1 MKMKYFNYEEFDSPE
16 IQGSGQMMDDK
27 ILTMLE
33 DAREIFD
40 KPIIINSG
48 FRTPKHNAHVGGTSS
63 SSHLKGLAVD
73 ISCTNSSDRFELL
86 QILISTGFN
95 RIGMGNTFIHVDID
109 TTKSPNVLWTYK
121 NK

>member
-1 MKMKYFNYEEFDSPE
+1 MKMKYFNYEEFDSPDV
-16 IQGSGQMMDDK
+16 QGSGQMMDDE
-27 ILTMLE
+27 ILTLLE
-33 DAREIFD
+33 EAREIFD

-48 FRTPKHNAHVGGTSS
+48 FRTPKHNTHVGGVST

-73 ISCTNSSDRFELL
+73 ISCANSSDRFELL
-86 QILISTGFN
+86 QILISVGFN

>member
-1 MKMKYFNYEEFDSPE
+1 M
-16 IQGSGQMMDDK
+16 
-27 ILTMLE
+27 
-33 DAREIFD
+33 
-40 KPIIINSG
+40 
-48 FRTPKHNAHVGGTSS
+48 
-63 SSHLKGLAVD
+63 D

-86 QILISTGFN
+86 QILISVGFN